1 MGGSVGLGRGSLLLG
16 LGTTGSVGW
25 RMSLWSFPGSLEGQN
40 LKQGQAWRQKGREGR
55 QNSPLWDSF
64 NLRSLAFIFLLY
76 ILISPKPFHTFSAAS
91 GDRHYLKN
99 QYFKLVFFCMF
110 HTYTFFV
117 VFPPACVHFLV
128 FLGHGVRNAVWAIP
142 IPLPKLPVTAVNSAG
157 ALPDLGAF
165 PCFNEQEITERSLQ
179 WVEGLMLN

>member
-40 LKQGQAWRQKGREGR
+40 LKQSQAWRQKGREGR

-99 QYFKLVFFCMF
+99 QYLKLFFLHVSHLHIFCRFSTSLCTLSCIPWSRGQECCMS
-110 HTYTFFV
+110 HTH
-117 VFPPACVHFLV
+117 PASQTSSHRC
-128 FLGHGVRNAVWAIP
+128 
-142 IPLPKLPVTAVNSAG
+142 K
-157 ALPDLGAF
+157 
-165 PCFNEQEITERSLQ
+165 
-179 WVEGLMLN
+179 